1 MAGLDALLKF
11 LIDGGCSKEEQE
23 KVKILIAQVKDKK
36 LELLRQKTA
45 RSHTWVEDAS
55 LPGGWKSRT
64 LNGRHF
70 FLSPEFR
77 QVAGHKALLKILQS
91 GQSS

>member
-1 MAGLDALLKF
+1 M
-11 LIDGGCSKEEQE
+11 
-23 KVKILIAQVKDKK
+23 VKILIAQVKDKK
-36 LELLRQKTA
+36 LESLRQKTA
-45 RSHTWVEDAS
+45 RSHTWKEDAS
-55 LPGGWKSRT
+55 LPEGWKSRT

-91 GQSS
+91 VQSS